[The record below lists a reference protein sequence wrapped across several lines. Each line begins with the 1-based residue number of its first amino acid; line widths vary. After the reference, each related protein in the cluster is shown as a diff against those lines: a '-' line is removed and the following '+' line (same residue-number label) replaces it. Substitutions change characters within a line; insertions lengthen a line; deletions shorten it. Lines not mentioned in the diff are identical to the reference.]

1 MNKIISVLTAVSC
14 MGVLAPSAWCQA
26 GKIGTQLMKK
36 APSSALDVLGSR
48 FSAGANIAK
57 TQAALERAANFA
69 RLRSPHLLRSDILQ
83 KQGEFNTFVA
93 HRIDPTPAAD
103 LRLRLVSPSLEQS
116 KNAVQE
122 YMDCFADF
130 RAMRKE
136 VDPVLGNA
144 LLERIN
150 LLEALHPSQ
159 LGYYAGIVQS
169 MEFRVKK
176 LQRTLFPNDPA
187 LAQVKTYLEFAAS
200 KFNKFYSPEISTPK
214 GYVGRPFV
222 QEEFWMEY
230 DWRNGERDAALTALP
245 ENVRLAV
252 LNDSEDILDMYKLW
266 ERQGRFPA
274 GWKVSGYEDALHL
287 LNAVEAGQKF
297 DLIVSDINVPG
308 GGGRYFVHRL
318 REMGIQTPVIGCSGY
333 TRDKIDSKELHDI
346 GFDGYMYSDDMFE
359 ETSGFYKWKSYVSN
373 YYYYQ
378 RVGGWPR

>member
-1 MNKIISVLTAVSC
+1 MNKIISVLTVVSC
-14 MGVLAPSAWCQA
+14 MGVLVPSAWCQA
-26 GKIGTQLMKK
+26 GKIGTQLIKRT
-36 APSSALDVLGSR
+36 PSSALDVLGSR
-48 FSAGANIAK
+48 FSAGAAIAK
-57 TQAALERAANFA
+57 TQASLERAAKLA
-69 RLRSPHLLRSDILQ
+69 TLRSPHLLRSDILK

-116 KNAVQE
+116 QE
-122 YMDCFADF
+122 AFQAYEACFADF

-144 LLERIN
+144 LLEKID
-150 LLEALHPSQ
+150 LFESLHPSQ
-159 LGYYAGIVQS
+159 LGYYAGLVQL

-187 LAQVKTYLEFAAS
+187 LAQVKAYLEFAAS
-200 KFNKFYSPEISTPK
+200 KFNKFYSPDISNPR

-230 DWRNGERDAALTALP
+230 DWRKGPRDKSLTALP

-252 LNDSEDILDMYKLW
+252 LNDNEDILDMYRLW

-274 GWKVSGYEDALHL
+274 GWQVSTYEDTLHL
-287 LNAVEAGQKF
+287 LDAVKSGRKF

-308 GGGRYFVHRL
+308 GGGRYFVHQL

-346 GFDGYMYSDDMFE
+346 GFDGYMYSGDMFE
-359 ETSGFYKWKSYVSN
+359 EAAGFSTWKSYVGN
-373 YYYYQ
+373 YYYYK
-378 RVGGWPR
+378 RIGDWPR